1 MRVLHYQ
8 RRSRANANYSLE
20 FIFEDVRSRLKD
32 QCEIELRIAP
42 QLSNGLFPRLAI
54 VADAWMRNRSLIH
67 VTGDIDF
74 AILGARRDSSILTVL
89 DCGFVNRSR
98 GLKRWILKKIWLDLP
113 VRWTKFVTTISTA
126 ARDEIIELTNCDPE
140 KVIVIP
146 VAISSSFQHTP
157 KPFNADRPRIL
168 LIGTAPNKNLAKTLD
183 ALAGLPCELTIVGV
197 IGDAIRSKLRSY
209 SLPFENL
216 VNLSYP
222 EVVAQYQRAD
232 LLCFASSYEGF
243 GMPILE
249 AQATGRPVITSNTSS
264 MPEVAGDAAH
274 LVDPFDVDSIRSGVL
289 KVIEDR
295 EYRERLIQK
304 GLENVKRYD
313 PNRIAGQYLAL
324 YRRISS

>member
-1 MRVLHYQ
+1 MNILHYQ
-8 RRSRANANYSLE
+8 RRPRANANYSLE

-32 QCEIELRIAP
+32 RCDIELRVAP
-42 QLSNGLFPRLAI
+42 RLSNGLFPRLAI
-54 VADAWMRNRSLIH
+54 LADVWMRNRNLIH

-74 AILGARRDSSILTVL
+74 AVLGARRDSSVLTVL

-146 VAISSSFQHTP
+146 VAISSSFQHAA
-157 KPFNADRPRIL
+157 KPFNIDRPRIL
-168 LIGTAPNKNLAKTLD
+168 LIGTAPNKNLDKTLD
-183 ALAGLPCELTIVGV
+183 ALAGLPCELTIIGV
-197 IGDAIRSKLRSY
+197 IGNEIRSKLQSY

-216 VNLSYP
+216 VNLSHS
-222 EVVAQYQRAD
+222 EVLEQYHRAD
-232 LLCFASSYEGF
+232 LLCFASTYEGF

-274 LVDPFDVDSIRSGVL
+274 LVNPFVVDSIRSGVL
-289 KVIEDR
+289 KVIQDAP
-295 EYRERLIQK
+295 YRERLIQK
-304 GLENVKRYD
+304 GLENVKRFD
-313 PNRIAGQYLAL
+313 PDRIADQYLSL
-324 YRRISS
+324 YRRLSN